1 MNVLKY
7 AKKDNK
13 ILIMMHVESLTSRMD
28 TSIYIGLG
36 LQLLSQII
44 NVRVDV
50 PWKRIEYGHASFLCV
65 LQPETNL

>member
-50 PWKRIEYGHASFLCV
+50 PWKTIEYEHASFPCV